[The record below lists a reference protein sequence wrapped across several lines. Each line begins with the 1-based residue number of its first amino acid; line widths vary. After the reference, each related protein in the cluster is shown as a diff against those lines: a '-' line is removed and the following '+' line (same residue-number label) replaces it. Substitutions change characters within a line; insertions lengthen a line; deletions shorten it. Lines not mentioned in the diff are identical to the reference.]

1 MRGAGRIARAVAI
14 ALALSGL
21 AAAPITQAAVPA
33 AEPAPLRVETAPP
46 AVVRIEPAVLLVEP
60 GGVVTG
66 SIVISEIA
74 MLYGADVRLAFD
86 PALVSVV
93 DADGAASGVQ
103 ITPGPLLTSEGPY
116 QIFTN
121 QVSNTVGTITY
132 IVFQFTPSPPFTGT
146 DVLAKIQF
154 RGGDDRRISRVIQL
168 YRALHK
174 QRLCFFAP
182 WAGWPDSRRRAQ
194 ADVAALDQ
202 AIGPT
207 TPRYI

>member
-66 SIVISEIA
+66 SIVISDIA

-154 RGGDDRRISRVIQL
+154 RGVMTGVSAVSFSYIELSTNNGFVLSHVAQGGQIRVGALKRMWLPSIRR
-168 YRALHK
+168 
-174 QRLCFFAP
+174 
-182 WAGWPDSRRRAQ
+182 
-194 ADVAALDQ
+194 
-202 AIGPT
+202 
-207 TPRYI
+207 